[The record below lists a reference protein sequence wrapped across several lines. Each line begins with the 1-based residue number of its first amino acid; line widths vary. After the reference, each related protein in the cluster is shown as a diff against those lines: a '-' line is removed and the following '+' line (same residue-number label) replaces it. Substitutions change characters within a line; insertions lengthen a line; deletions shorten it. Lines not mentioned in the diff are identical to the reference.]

1 MVGGLSGCLAWT
13 GEWGPALWRGAR
25 GVLNRGTPWMKEEV
39 MLDWLL
45 RARRVRGDVNAIR
58 QGPRAVARRGAQR
71 GLHRLVNRLF
81 R

>member
-1 MVGGLSGCLAWT
+1 
-13 GEWGPALWRGAR
+13 
-25 GVLNRGTPWMKEEV
+25 